1 MTTLFSWETLKSFP
15 FKTQISSVSISEK
28 HLFLATFSGSIFLIN
43 LDNFVMELHIS
54 FAELVVPIK
63 KLLVF
68 SDVVKEIRAFLT
80 TSSGVLRYVYFQYN
94 DLFQIIKE
102 KTQVLSNKL
111 ENTEIV
117 EILYSQVMEIV
128 MLAKYSII
136 LYVLIIEN
144 KKSYIFIKNSMPTI
158 L

>member
-128 MLAKYSII
+128 VLA
-136 LYVLIIEN
+136 N
-144 KKSYIFIKNSMPTI
+144 KKEIFYFMCI
-158 L
+158 LEVKKLNIR